1 MELTK
6 KSKLTNMPT
15 KNIAVFDFDGTL
27 IKGDSIKLYCKW
39 LSKNII
45 DFLLTYHFR
54 FRFLKIF
61 NSNFDL
67 KYERVKFYNL
77 RQIKLNQNIIEF
89 NSILKDYLFEDS
101 LDLIK
106 NDLSNLDVYVV
117 SASFSEIIESF
128 CLEFLKVKLI
138 TNNIENYNTLN
149 DINFKNKIIALK
161 SNVKGNDNIVRGYGN
176 SKGDFDFMRISEKAF
191 LRLQNGECIRW

>member
-1 MELTK
+1 MI
-6 KSKLTNMPT
+6 
-15 KNIAVFDFDGTL
+15 KNIIVYDFDGTL

-45 DFLLTYHFR
+45 DFYFTYHFR

-61 NSNFDL
+61 NSNFDI

-89 NSILKDYLFEDS
+89 NSILKKYLFEDS
-101 LDLIK
+101 LKIIEKDQLNFDI
-106 NDLSNLDVYVV
+106 YIV

-128 CLEFLKVKLI
+128 CVEFLKVNLI
-138 TNNIENYNTLN
+138 TNDIKNYNTLN

-161 SNVKGNDNIVRGYGN
+161 SNVKGDYNIVRGYGN
-176 SKGDFDFMRISEKAF
+176 SSGDFDFMQISEKAF
-191 LRLQNGECIRW
+191 LRLPNGKNVTWKK

>member
-1 MELTK
+1 MEK
-6 KSKLTNMPT
+6 TN
-15 KNIAVFDFDGTL
+15 IIVFDFDGTL

-45 DFLLTYHFR
+45 DFYFTYHFR
-54 FRFLKIF
+54 FRLSKIF
-61 NSNFDL
+61 NYKLDL
-67 KYERVKFYNL
+67 KYERVKFYIK
-77 RQIKLNQNIIEF
+77 RQKKKKLSINEF
-89 NSILKDYLFEDS
+89 NSVLKDHLFEDS

-161 SNVKGNDNIVRGYGN
+161 SNVKGYYNIVRGYGN
-176 SKGDFDFMRISEKAF
+176 SSGDFDFMQISDQAF
-191 LRLQNGECIRW
+191 LRLPNGENIIWQK

>member
-1 MELTK
+1 MEK
-6 KSKLTNMPT
+6 TN
-15 KNIAVFDFDGTL
+15 IIVFDFDGTL

-45 DFLLTYHFR
+45 DFYFTYHFR
-54 FRFLKIF
+54 FRLLKIF
-61 NSNFDL
+61 NYKLDL
-67 KYERVKFYNL
+67 KYERVKFYIK
-77 RQIKLNQNIIEF
+77 RQKKKKLSINEF
-89 NSILKDYLFEDS
+89 NSVLKDHLFEDS

-138 TNNIENYNTLN
+138 TNNIKNYNTLN
-149 DINFKNKIIALK
+149 DINFKNKIIALN
-161 SNVKGNDNIVRGYGN
+161 SNVKGYYNIVRGYGN
-176 SKGDFDFMRISEKAF
+176 SSGDFDFMQISDQAF
-191 LRLQNGECIRW
+191 LRLPNGENIIWSK